1 MERFLF
7 LDLYIRLARVLAG
20 VVALVGLIQ
29 AFQVWDFGFFAFL
42 ITLVMGILAAFLIMV
57 GADLFACFKAIEQ
70 NTRKGA

>member
-1 MERFLF
+1 MERFQF

-42 ITLVMGILAAFLIMV
+42 ITLVMGCVAAFLIMV
-57 GADLFACFKAIEQ
+57 GADLLACFKAIEQ